1 MGGGIFK
8 FGKGGILTMFKD
20 YLFAI
25 RILFGVLFSIYSI
38 YLTKLLFCKDNKAD
52 AQWVIEKSILPM
64 CINVFVVFISTFF
77 SIVRFRVVLL
87 VCIATDLVHVLI
99 RVLLNF
105 KMESPED
112 LSHLQHHCMIAVL
125 EIIVLIL
132 SFLF

>member
-1 MGGGIFK
+1 
-8 FGKGGILTMFKD
+8 MFKD

-112 LSHLQHHCMIAVL
+112 LSHLRHHCMIAVL